1 MILYYQLS
9 IENDGIETDKDVP
22 VNVPV
27 KLTERECKK

>member
-22 VNVPV
+22 VNALVNVLV
-27 KLTERECKK
+27 KLKE

>member
-22 VNVPV
+22 VNVLVNVLV
-27 KLTERECKK
+27 KLT

>member
-22 VNVPV
+22 VNVLVNVLV
-27 KLTERECKK
+27 KLKE

>member
-9 IENDGIETDKDVP
+9 IENDGIETDKDVLVNVL

-27 KLTERECKK
+27 KLKE